1 MKRHVLAL
9 ALVALVPLLVIGCGN
24 KLPKGAI
31 AVVYGQPITQTQ
43 FDQWVASIK
52 LQYASQKTPFPAEN
66 TADFNKL
73 KAQIVDYLVTSA
85 IVTKKAAD
93 MKITVTDAEIAQR
106 MTQQETQAG
115 GPKKLDALLA
125 KQGMTRDQLNQQFKI
140 QILGQKIQAE
150 VLKGVTITDKQV
162 QDYYNAPENQKMFL
176 RPVTRDVRHV
186 LLKTQAEAL
195 KVRALLIANNT
206 DANWKVVAAKYS
218 IDPGSKDKG
227 GAYPAT
233 AQGQMV
239 PQFDKFTFSTKVGV
253 ISPPVHT
260 KDGWHIIEVTAIN
273 PAGVA
278 PFDQVKQY
286 IQQTMQSAAQ
296 STAIK
301 NWLDQ
306 AKKDAKIIYAPG
318 YDPAKLTA
326 SPTPATAPTL
336 TPATTPTNAP
346 SSSPASSPK

>member
-31 AVVYGQPITQTQ
+31 AAVYGQPITQTQ

-150 VLKGVTITDKQV
+150 VVKGVTITDKQV

-176 RPVTRDVRHV
+176 RPATRDVRHV
-186 LLKTQAEAL
+186 LVKTKAEAL
-195 KVRALLIANNT
+195 KVRALLVANNT
-206 DANWKVVAAKYS
+206 DANWKTVAAKYS
-218 IDPGSKDKG
+218 TDPGSKNNG
-227 GAYPAT
+227 GAYPGT
-233 AQGQMV
+233 AQGKML
-239 PQFDKFTFSTKVGV
+239 PPFDKFTFSTKIGI

-286 IQQTMQSAAQ
+286 IQQTLQSVAQ

>member
-9 ALVALVPLLVIGCGN
+9 VLVAIVPLLVLGCGN

-31 AVVYGQPITQTQ
+31 AVVYGQPITQAQ
-43 FDQWVASIK
+43 FDQWVTTIK
-52 LQYASQKTPFPAEN
+52 MQYTANKTPFPAVGSPEY
-66 TADFNKL
+66 DKL
-73 KAQIVDYLVTSA
+73 KAQIVDYLVTSE
-85 IVTKKAAD
+85 IVLKKAAD
-93 MKITVTDAEIAQR
+93 MKITATDAEIAAKIKA
-106 MTQQETQAG
+106 QETQAG
-115 GPKKLDALLA
+115 GPQKLDELLA
-125 KQGMTRDQLNQQFKI
+125 KQGMTRDQLNLQSKI

-150 VLKGVTITDKQV
+150 ILKGVIVTDKQI

-176 RPVTRDVRHV
+176 RPATRDVRHV
-186 LLKTQAEAL
+186 LVKTKAEAL
-195 KVRALLIANNT
+195 KVRALLVADNT

-218 IDPGSKDKG
+218 TDPGSKDKG
-227 GAYPAT
+227 GAYPGT

-278 PFDQVKQY
+278 PYEQVKQY
-286 IQQTMQSAAQ
+286 IQQSLQAAQQSAA
-296 STAIK
+296 IK
-301 NWLDQ
+301 SWLDT
-306 AKKDAKIIYAPG
+306 AKKDAKIIYAAG

-326 SPTPATAPTL
+326 SPTATP
-336 TPATTPTNAP
+336 PATTPTNAP
-346 SSSPASSPK
+346 SGSPAVSPSSSAK